1 MERKSIHGPDVARKS
16 VRITEASHDL
26 ARVFAFKE
34 RRPICDV
41 VESALRNRESDV
53 PRPPR

>member
-41 VESALRNRESDV
+41 VESALRQYKPKVVKERS
-53 PRPPR
+53 